1 MNIIQKMN
9 EETEQLEATARTSTL
24 EAVSKAA
31 TSVRGLARIAGRNN
45 IRIPAGSITTVAAT
59 GYRGSLPG
67 EESCIFVE
75 PLRDQTHHGFIVA
88 STLTSVRGKHVKVQV
103 ANVGQEDVWLRPRER
118 IGTMHAVSGVQK
130 DYQDFEFTQVS
141 VHEVAVHH
149 TDEETPKHKQSPKS
163 PPLSSPTPSSDRT
176 PEQQAQLDDLLAKY
190 KDMFVSDDA
199 ELGYTETV
207 KHKIFTTDDIPVNQ
221 PFRRVP
227 PSQYQEAKEHIQKLL
242 EQEIIRESHS
252 PYSSP
257 IALVRKKNGSLR
269 TCADYRRLNAKTL
282 KDAYP
287 LPQIQESFDA
297 LQGASWFSTLDL
309 ASGFNQVAVEE
320 DKAKTVFITP
330 FGLFEYNRMPFD
342 LCNAPASFARLMQA
356 CLNEQIFQILLVYL
370 DDILI
375 YSQTF
380 QEHLERLKMVLTR
393 LRKHGL
399 KLKLEK
405 CNFLKRKVTY
415 LGHEVSGD
423 GISPEPQK
431 LTAVKEWP
439 VPTTMKEL
447 RTFLGFASYYRRFV
461 NSFAKIAGPLHQL
474 VNESL
479 HELKTIKKLSKP
491 FTAKWNIECQQAF
504 NTLRKKLT
512 TAPVL
517 GYADY
522 TKPFIDDRCK
532 P

>member
-1 MNIIQKMN
+1 MKDPPDPQSRTCKEAVPGLLGMNIIQKMN

-24 EAVSKAA
+24 QAVSKAA

-88 STLTSVRGKHVKVQV
+88 STLTSVCGKHVKVQV

-130 DYQDFEFTQVS
+130 DYQDFDFTQVS

-149 TDEETPKHKQSPKS
+149 TDEQTPKHKQSPKS

-190 KDMFVSDDA
+190 KEMFVSDDA
-199 ELGYTETV
+199 ELGYTKTV

-221 PFRRVP
+221 PFQRVP

-287 LPQIQESFDA
+287 LPRIQESFDA
-297 LQGASWFSTLDL
+297 LRVQA
-309 ASGFNQVAVEE
+309 GF
-320 DKAKTVFITP
+320 P
-330 FGLFEYNRMPFD
+330 
-342 LCNAPASFARLMQA
+342 
-356 CLNEQIFQILLVYL
+356 
-370 DDILI
+370 
-375 YSQTF
+375 
-380 QEHLERLKMVLTR
+380 HLT
-393 LRKHGL
+393 
-399 KLKLEK
+399 
-405 CNFLKRKVTY
+405 
-415 LGHEVSGD
+415 
-423 GISPEPQK
+423 
-431 LTAVKEWP
+431 
-439 VPTTMKEL
+439 
-447 RTFLGFASYYRRFV
+447 
-461 NSFAKIAGPLHQL
+461 
-474 VNESL
+474 
-479 HELKTIKKLSKP
+479 
-491 FTAKWNIECQQAF
+491 
-504 NTLRKKLT
+504 
-512 TAPVL
+512 
-517 GYADY
+517 
-522 TKPFIDDRCK
+522 
-532 P
+532 